1 MEADLVAER
10 MDLQY
15 NKRWV
20 LCPSTLSL
28 SHVIVK
34 SWNGTMEVEAIYC
47 SEVSLTTFLVTIYT
61 LPKTKFIRF
70 KWLFFKC
77 YYLKTH

>member
-47 SEVSLTTFLVTIYT
+47 SEDANKIEN
-61 LPKTKFIRF
+61 
-70 KWLFFKC
+70 KC
-77 YYLKTH
+77 FRQAQ